1 MKFQVYNLWKDNLIK
16 QFILISID
24 GVFGLPG
31 DGGFISICVINLTF
45 ELSWKGDG
53 HDVFAC

>member
-1 MKFQVYNLWKDNLIK
+1 MKFQVYNLWKDNPIK

-45 ELSWKGDG
+45 ELSWKSER
-53 HDVFAC
+53 